1 MTPAAFP
8 PPHAWARMEG
18 LGNDFIVVHADTPG
32 AALPAAAE
40 VRELCDR
47 HLGLGGDGLL
57 WLVVEGDGTPRMT
70 VLNADGSRAAMCGNG
85 LRCAALYL
93 TDRGLAPRDAVFAM
107 QTDSGPR
114 RVKVRDADWIEAW
127 LEVPG
132 LQPDQLPANPS
143 VAHASRVLASGA
155 TQMQLDD
162 GTPWGTVVSMGNPH
176 LVVLDPDWS
185 REQFFRTGHDAQH
198 HPALPEGVNLGWARL
213 SGPDSLDLEVWER
226 GVGPTRACG
235 TGAAA
240 AAVAASLARERYGT
254 WLVRQPG
261 GILHCRWPGPD
272 QPVIQVGPARWIA
285 TGTWPPVP
293 RSR

>member
-1 MTPAAFP
+1 MTRVSFP

-18 LGNDFIVVHADTPG
+18 LGNDFIVVLADSAE
-32 AALPAAAE
+32 AALPSAAE

-57 WLVVEGDGTPRMT
+57 WLVVHDDGTPRMT

-114 RVKVRDADWIEAW
+114 RIKVRDADRIEAW
-127 LEVPG
+127 LEIPE
-132 LQPDQLPANPS
+132 LQPVNLPADPS
-143 VAHASRVLASGA
+143 VAHGSRVLASGA
-155 TQMQLDD
+155 TQLQLD
-162 GTPWGTVVSMGNPH
+162 GEMSWGTLVSMGNPH
-176 LVVLDPDWS
+176 LVLIDPDWS
-185 REQFFRTGHDAQH
+185 REQFLRIGHGAQH
-198 HPALPEGVNLGWARL
+198 HPALPEGINLGWARL
-213 SGPDSLDLEVWER
+213 SGPDSLELEVWER

-240 AAVAASLARERYGT
+240 AAVAASLAQNRYGT
-254 WLVRQPG
+254 WLVHQPG
-261 GILHCRWPGPD
+261 GTLRCTWPGPD
-272 QPVIQVGPARWIA
+272 EPVIQIGPARWIA
-285 TGTWPPVP
+285 TGNWPTVT

>member
-1 MTPAAFP
+1 
-8 PPHAWARMEG
+8 MEG

-32 AALPAAAE
+32 AVLPTAAE

-57 WLVVEGDGTPRMT
+57 WLVVEDDGTPRMT
-70 VLNADGSRAAMCGNG
+70 VLNADGGRAAMCGNG

-93 TDRGLAPRDAVFAM
+93 TDRGIAPRDAVFAM

-114 RVKVRDADWIEAW
+114 RVKVRDADRIEAW

-132 LQPDQLPANPS
+132 LQPDRLPANPS
-143 VAHASRVLASGA
+143 IAHASRVLASGA

-162 GTPWGTVVSMGNPH
+162 ETPWGTVVSMGNPH

-213 SGPDSLDLEVWER
+213 SGPESLDLEVWER

-240 AAVAASLARERYGT
+240 ATVAASLAREQYGT

-261 GILHCRWPGPD
+261 GILHCTWPGPD
-272 QPVIQVGPARWIA
+272 QPVIQIGPARWIA
-285 TGTWPPVP
+285 TGTWPSVP